1 MNPVVHFE
9 MPANDLKRMSDFYTK
24 VFGWKSQMLG
34 PEMGYYVMV
43 STTDTDANG
52 MPQSPGAINGGFY
65 TKGPEMPPQYPSV
78 VISVDDLQEAIRNV
92 KAANGTILGNPD
104 DIPGVGKYV
113 AFTDTEGNRVGML
126 QPVMMG

>member
-24 VFGWKSQMLG
+24 VFGWKAQMLG

-65 TKGPEMPPQYPSV
+65 PKSPEMPPQYPSV
-78 VISVDDLQEAIRNV
+78 VIAVDDLQEAIRNV

-113 AFTDTEGNRVGML
+113 AFTNTEGNRVGML
-126 QPVMMG
+126 QPVMR